1 MTTFLKIPIC
11 DCPHQHAQE
20 LSELRLGIDQVTE
33 RELDMAKRLEDFISQ
48 SQDQNS
54 MLQAE
59 VNELQNL
66 LAVRDEQL
74 ASATFR

>member
-1 MTTFLKIPIC
+1 MISFSSHDLWIFFT
-11 DCPHQHAQE
+11 QHAQE
-20 LSELRLGIDQVTE
+20 LSELRLGIEQVTE
-33 RELDMAKRLEDFISQ
+33 RELDMAKRLEDFIIQ
-48 SQDQNS
+48 SQDQNA

-59 VNELQNL
+59 VHKLQTM